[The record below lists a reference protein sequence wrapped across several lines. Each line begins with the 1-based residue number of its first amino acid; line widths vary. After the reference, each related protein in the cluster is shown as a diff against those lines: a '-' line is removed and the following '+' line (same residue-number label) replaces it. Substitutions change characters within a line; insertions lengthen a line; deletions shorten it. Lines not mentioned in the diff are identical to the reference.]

1 LTAAAPRTKVRPSSL
16 ESLFVATFALLGL
29 RLGLRPLGD
38 NSLFIHLRTGLD
50 LVRTGHVPRTDPYSF
65 TAGGDPWVV
74 QSWLASLLYGL
85 AERVGGFPAV
95 RLLHGL
101 VYGLLAWL
109 LARLA
114 RTGSSLR
121 TALAAALVVG
131 AGVVY
136 WAPRP
141 LAFGLLGLA
150 LTVLV
155 VEGRRPWWLLGPVVW
170 VWANCHGSFV
180 LGLGWL
186 VLVAVGERLG
196 GQRRPDV
203 LPWVGGFVAGLVV
216 ACLNPL
222 GPRLLLFPF
231 AVFGRREAFAH
242 VVEWRSP
249 AFSGSGPGM
258 LTLLGLGGI
267 VLVLLRSRPPWRD
280 ALPVVGFLVA
290 GLLAQRNLPMLA
302 VVAAPVVGRALR
314 STTTSPSPSPSDAG
328 ARRGSPLPV
337 AFAAVLGLLAIV
349 FVVVAA
355 REPAFDL
362 EGYPVRASTL
372 VPRGTRL
379 ATTDVAAGYLVL
391 RRGSGASVLI
401 DDRVDLYPVRVTMDY
416 LRLLDGRP
424 DALRILDRYRV
435 ETVLWETDRPL
446 HAQLAASDGRWRRVG
461 VRDGWAVWVRAG
473 G

>member
-1 LTAAAPRTKVRPSSL
+1 MTGPAQRATLRPPFRPPRL

-65 TAGGDPWVV
+65 TARGDPWVV

-85 AERVGGFPAV
+85 AERLGGFPAV

-101 VYGLLAWL
+101 LYGLLAWL

-121 TALAAALVVG
+121 TALGAALVIG
-131 AGVVY
+131 AGIVY
-136 WAPRP
+136 WSPRP
-141 LAFGLLGLA
+141 LAFGLVAFA
-150 LTVLV
+150 LTVAV
-155 VEGRRPWWLLGPVVW
+155 VERRRPWWLLVPVVW
-170 VWANCHGSFV
+170 VWVNAHGSFV
-180 LGLGWL
+180 LGLAWL
-186 VLVAVGERLG
+186 VLVAVGERLD

-203 LPWVGGFVAGLVV
+203 LPWLGGFLVGLVV
-216 ACLNPL
+216 AVLNPL
-222 GPRLLLFPF
+222 GPRLLVFPLS
-231 AVFGRREAFAH
+231 VVGRREAFAQ

-249 AFSGSGPGM
+249 SFSGSGPGM
-258 LTLLGLGGI
+258 LTLLALGGI
-267 VLVLLRSRPPWRD
+267 VLVLVRARPAWRD
-280 ALPVVGFLVA
+280 AVPVVGFLAA

-302 VVAAPVVGRALR
+302 VVAAPALARALR
-314 STTTSPSPSPSDAG
+314 APAPG
-328 ARRGSPLPV
+328 APV
-337 AFAAVLGLLAIV
+337 DTRTESSAVAVAVAAVLAGLAVL

-355 REPAFDL
+355 REPAFDFD
-362 EGYPVRASTL
+362 GYPVRAAAL
-372 VPRGTRL
+372 VPRGARV
-379 ATTDVAAGYLVL
+379 ATTDVAAGYLIL
-391 RRGSGASVLI
+391 RRGEAADVMI
-401 DDRVDLYPVRVTMDY
+401 DDRVDLYPVRVTKDY

-424 DALRILDRYRV
+424 DALALLDRYRV

-446 HAQLAASDGRWRRVG
+446 VAQLAASDGRWRRVG
-461 VRDGWAVWVRAG
+461 GSDGWAVWVRAG

>member
-85 AERVGGFPAV
+85 AERIGGFPAV

-155 VEGRRPWWLLGPVVW
+155 VEERRPWWLLVPVVW

-186 VLVAVGERLG
+186 VLVAVGERLDG
-196 GQRRPDV
+196 RQRPDV
-203 LPWVGGFVAGLVV
+203 LPWLGGFVAGLVV

-222 GPRLLLFPF
+222 GPRLLVFPF
-231 AVFGRREAFAH
+231 AVVDRREAFAH

-249 AFSGSGPGM
+249 AFSGSAPGM
-258 LTLLGLGGI
+258 LTLLCVGGI
-267 VLVLLRSRPPWRD
+267 VLVLARSRPPWRD

-302 VVAAPVVGRALR
+302 VVAAPVVARALR
-314 STTTSPSPSPSDAG
+314 PTSSSASPPAPASAPERSL
-328 ARRGSPLPV
+328 LPG
-337 AFAAVLGLLAIV
+337 AFAAVLGLLAVV
-349 FVVVAA
+349 FTAVAA
-355 REPAFDL
+355 GEPAFDF
-362 EGYPVRASTL
+362 EGYPVRASAL
-372 VPRGTRL
+372 VPRGSRV
-379 ATTDVAAGYLVL
+379 ATTDVAAGYLIL

-401 DDRVDLYPVRVTMDY
+401 DDRVDLYPVRVTKDY

-424 DALRILDRYRV
+424 DALRVLDRYRV

>member
-1 LTAAAPRTKVRPSSL
+1 MTVPAHRASVRPPRL

-85 AERVGGFPAV
+85 AERLGGFPAV

-101 VYGLLAWL
+101 LYGLLAWL

-121 TALAAALVVG
+121 TALGAALVIG

-136 WAPRP
+136 WSPRP
-141 LAFGLLGLA
+141 LAFGLVAFA
-150 LTVLV
+150 LTVWV
-155 VEGRRPWWLLGPVVW
+155 VERRRPWWLLVPIVW
-170 VWANCHGSFV
+170 VWVNTHGSFV
-180 LGLGWL
+180 LGLAWL
-186 VLVAVGERLG
+186 VLVAVGERLDG
-196 GQRRPDV
+196 HRRPDV
-203 LPWVGGFVAGLVV
+203 LPWLGGFLAGLVV
-216 ACLNPL
+216 AVLNPL
-222 GPRLLLFPF
+222 GPRLLVFPLS
-231 AVFGRREAFAH
+231 VVGRREAFAK

-249 AFSGSGPGM
+249 SFSGSGPGM
-258 LTLLGLGGI
+258 LTLLALGGI
-267 VLVLLRSRPPWRD
+267 VLVLVRARPAWRD
-280 ALPVVGFLVA
+280 AVPVVGFLVA
-290 GLLAQRNLPMLA
+290 GLLAQRNLPMFA
-302 VVAAPVVGRALR
+302 VVAAPAIARALR
-314 STTTSPSPSPSDAG
+314 TPAG
-328 ARRGSPLPV
+328 APGDPRPESSAV
-337 AFAAVLGLLAIV
+337 AVAVASVLAVLAVL

-355 REPAFDL
+355 REPAFDFD
-362 EGYPVRASTL
+362 GYPVRAAPL
-372 VPRGTRL
+372 VPRGARV
-379 ATTDVAAGYLVL
+379 ATTDVAAGYLIL
-391 RRGSGASVLI
+391 RRGEAANVMI
-401 DDRVDLYPVRVTMDY
+401 DDRVDLYPVRVTKDY

-424 DALRILDRYRV
+424 DALALLDRYRV

-446 HAQLAASDGRWRRVG
+446 VAQLAASDGRWRRVG
-461 VRDGWAVWVRAG
+461 GRDGWAVWVRAG